1 MLWRLAH
8 QLGDTEPILPDLR
21 LGVRYRLVNGFTL
34 PLPLPLPLPLTPTPT
49 PNQVRYRLVNGLR
62 AAPWYITQGTW
73 SHLRRGFRARPDDVW
88 VTGHQCAGNALV
100 QFLVRVLLH
109 GGDGKAATAAPYAC
123 GVTSL
128 LESDVASGK
137 VGLEYLD
144 QLPAVSRVFT
154 THQMPHSLPCC
165 PPEGWSQQ
173 HESMEQMQERHGVL
187 LPPGVRAIHVVR
199 DPRDSCVSLFH
210 QVRVRV
216 SVRVSVSVRVRVR
229 VRVLLS
235 T

>member
-21 LGVRYRLVNGFTL
+21 LG
-34 PLPLPLPLPLTPTPT
+34 
-49 PNQVRYRLVNGLR
+49 VRYRLVNGLR

-88 VTGHQCAGNALV
+88 ITGHQCAGNALV

-128 LESDVASGK
+128 LEADVANGK
-137 VGLEYLD
+137 VGLEYLER
-144 QLPAVSRVFT
+144 LPAASRVFT
-154 THQMPHSLPCC
+154 THQMPHSLPCR

-173 HESMEQMQERHGVL
+173 HESMEQMLERHGVL
-187 LPPGVRAIHVVR
+187 LPPGVRVIHVVR

-210 QVRVRV
+210 QVRVEA
-216 SVRVSVSVRVRVR
+216 
-229 VRVLLS
+229 
-235 T
+235 

>member
-34 PLPLPLPLPLTPTPT
+34 PSPLPLPLPLPLTPTPT

-128 LESDVASGK
+128 LEADVANGK

-144 QLPAVSRVFT
+144 RLPAASRVFT
-154 THQMPHSLPCC
+154 THQMPHSLPCR

-173 HESMEQMQERHGVL
+173 HESMEQMLERHGVL
-187 LPPGVRAIHVVR
+187 LPPDVRVIHVVR

-210 QVRVRV
+210 QVRVEA
-216 SVRVSVSVRVRVR
+216 
-229 VRVLLS
+229 
-235 T
+235 